1 MDLLTTCVPE
11 FPEMLSGQA
20 RLGTARSTCP
30 RQAVGSSVD
39 PPGAPVPL
47 QRENKRPNVL
57 SGWRWGG
64 QGGSHILWCLGFFD
78 TQSFFAGSLLK
89 VRSTDQQRW
98 HHLEAARHTE
108 PQVPPSPTE
117 PKSAF

>member
-47 QRENKRPNVL
+47 QKENKRPNVL

-78 TQSFFAGSLLK
+78 CLTPRAFLLDPYSK
-89 VRSTDQQRW
+89 YGPRTSSGGIT
-98 HHLEAARHTE
+98 
-108 PQVPPSPTE
+108 
-117 PKSAF
+117 